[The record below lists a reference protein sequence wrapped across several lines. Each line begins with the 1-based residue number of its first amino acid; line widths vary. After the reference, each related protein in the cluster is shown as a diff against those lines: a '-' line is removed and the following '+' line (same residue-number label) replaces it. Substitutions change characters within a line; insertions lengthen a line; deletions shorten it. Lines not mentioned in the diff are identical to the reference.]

1 MRPRARRSVDAR
13 STAPTSC
20 LEEPAMKIKPLTLEQ
35 QAASDRVHLLGGL
48 QARLL
53 NEEGH
58 DSPAYQQVERDL
70 DAAIDER
77 SRSMGWATFAPSPPP
92 PAPALAT
99 MPPSSSLGQGGTSAS
114 A

>member
-1 MRPRARRSVDAR
+1 
-13 STAPTSC
+13 
-20 LEEPAMKIKPLTLEQ
+20 MKIKPLTLEQ

-99 MPPSSSLGQGGTSAS
+99 MPPSSSLKRFPPDLNRGDSQRNTDNRVFVH
-114 A
+114 